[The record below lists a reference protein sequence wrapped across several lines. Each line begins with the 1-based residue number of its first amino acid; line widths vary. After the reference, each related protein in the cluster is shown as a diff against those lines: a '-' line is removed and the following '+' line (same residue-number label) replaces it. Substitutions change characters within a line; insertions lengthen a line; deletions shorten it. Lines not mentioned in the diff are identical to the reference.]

1 MIKMDSDEK
10 NIYALASGRD
20 GSGLI
25 VIFLASSALL
35 SLASSASLSALA
47 LASAF
52 LTYIFGFGTMSD
64 LKPIMNF
71 QFNSIQFMRFIQDFK
86 IFQI

>member
-1 MIKMDSDEK
+1 MDIYERTGMRLVGYFCDKNGFYEK
-10 NIYALASGRD
+10 NTYALASGRD

-25 VIFLASSALL
+25 VIFLASSALF

-52 LTYIFGFGTMSD
+52 LTYILGSWIFNFALGD
-64 LKPIMNF
+64 L
-71 QFNSIQFMRFIQDFK
+71 FK
-86 IFQI
+86 I